1 MATVN
6 EARRGD
12 RAGAPAGEA
21 SRLGTPVLIALVWLT
36 GISGALLLYWGSKLT
51 FLLDDWEFLLYRRD
65 FDSVFEPHG
74 PHISVIPV
82 LIYKGLLATAGMD
95 SAFPFRVVS
104 VGAFLV
110 SCLLL
115 FVHLSRRVGQWP
127 ALAATAIVLFLG
139 AGWEDLLWAFQIG
152 YFGSMATGL
161 GALLALERRG
171 RRSGVLAAL
180 LLTVSVL
187 FSSLGIPFI
196 AGAAVF
202 VLLQPDRWRRLYV
215 VAVPAAV
222 FVLWWLGW
230 GHEAESTASVENLA
244 RTPAFVLDGIAASFS
259 SLFGLALA
267 GEGPGGLDW
276 GRPIAV
282 GAIAL
287 GLWRAFRIG
296 RLSTWFW
303 VALATAGSFWILA
316 GVNQM
321 EGRDPW
327 SSRYQYVGVIFTL
340 LVAAE
345 LARGLRLTRGVLVV
359 VVVTAAAATAGNV
372 DYLHQAYQS
381 YRSTS
386 QLEKADLAAL
396 DLARG
401 TVEPGFVLEEDLAD
415 TGYVHVDAASY
426 FSAEDAFGSPAYD
439 PAELAEAPANARY
452 AADKVLFGALRL
464 GMAEVPASE
473 LPGGP
478 RKPAEAGPEGTVE
491 VSAGSCLRVAS
502 DGAALPPLALPPG
515 GVAFQAGAQ
524 PIADVKLARF
534 SEGAAPIDF
543 QQGLAPGAVAEIAI
557 PPDRSPMPWR
567 VLIETPSTTT
577 VCGLAPSS

>member
-1 MATVN
+1 VATVN
-6 EARRGD
+6 EARRDDG
-12 RAGAPAGEA
+12 AGAPAADA
-21 SRLGTPVLIALVWLT
+21 SRLSAPVLIGLVWLT
-36 GISGALLLYWGSKLT
+36 GISGVLLLYWGSKLT

-82 LIYKGLLATAGMD
+82 LIYKGLLATVGMD

-104 VGAFLV
+104 VGAFLI

-115 FVHLSRRVGQWP
+115 FVYLRRRVGQWP

-161 GALLALERRG
+161 GALLALERGG
-171 RRSGVLAAL
+171 RRAGVLASA
-180 LLTVSVL
+180 LLTVSIL
-187 FSSLGIPFI
+187 FSSLGLPFI

-202 VLLQPDRWRRLYV
+202 VLLRPDRWRRLYV

-230 GHEAESTASVENLA
+230 GHDAESTASLDNLA
-244 RTPAFVLDGIAASFS
+244 STPVFVLDGIAASFA
-259 SLFGLALA
+259 SLFGLALT

-276 GRPIAV
+276 GRPIAAV
-282 GAIAL
+282 AIAL
-287 GLWRAFRIG
+287 GLWRAYRIG
-296 RLSTWFW
+296 RLPDWVW
-303 VALATAGSFWILA
+303 VALAIAGSFWILA
-316 GVNQM
+316 GINQM

-327 SSRYQYVGVIFTL
+327 SSRYQYVGVVFTL

-345 LARGLRLTRGVLVV
+345 LARGVRLTRGVLVV
-359 VVVTAAAATAGNV
+359 VLVTAAAAIAGNV
-372 DYLHQAYQS
+372 QYLHRAYES
-381 YRSTS
+381 YRFTS

-401 TVEPGFVLEEDLAD
+401 TVEPGFVLEESLAD

-426 FSAEDAFGSPAYD
+426 FSAADAFGSPAYD
-439 PAELAEAPANARY
+439 PAELAEAPAPARY

-464 GMAEVPASE
+464 GMAEVPAST

-478 RKPAEAGPEGTVE
+478 REQAEAGPEGTIE
-491 VSAGSCLRVAS
+491 VPSGSCLRVAS
-502 DGAALPPLALPPG
+502 DGAALPLLALPPG
-515 GVAFQAGAQ
+515 GGVFQAGAA
-524 PIADVKLARF
+524 PIADVKLTRF
-534 SEGAAPIDF
+534 TEGEYPVDF
-543 QQGLAPGAVAEIAI
+543 EQGLASGGAAEIAI
-557 PPDRSPMPWR
+557 PPDRSPVPWKL
-567 VLIETPSTTT
+567 LIETAGTTT